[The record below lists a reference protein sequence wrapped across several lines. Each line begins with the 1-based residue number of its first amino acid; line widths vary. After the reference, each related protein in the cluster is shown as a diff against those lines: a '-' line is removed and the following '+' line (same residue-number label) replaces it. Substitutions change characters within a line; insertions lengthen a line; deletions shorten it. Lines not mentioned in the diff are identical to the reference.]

1 MPLLARLIYAATLRR
16 ARRRF
21 RASGLQPDSVTGRQ
35 GETLAYWLLRSQGYI
50 MVGRNLRLRP
60 GLGELDLVG
69 WDGPVLAFIEV
80 KTRASLAGGQPEE
93 AVAPAQRR
101 RIIRAAE
108 AYVRRLRR
116 REINYRFDIVSVALH
131 ENDDCRV
138 RLIKN
143 AFSSST

>member
-21 RASGLQPDSVTGRQ
+21 RAAGLPPESAAGRQ

-50 MVGRNLRLRP
+50 MVARNLRLRP

-80 KTRASLAGGQPEE
+80 KTRASLEGGQPEE
-93 AVAPAQRR
+93 AVRSAQRR

-116 REINYRFDIVSVALH
+116 REINYRFDIVSVVLH
-131 ENDDCRV
+131 ERDGCRT

-143 AFSSST
+143 AFSAPS